1 MMTFFVK
8 DHSTM
13 KNIHPHKCLLYTFGK
28 TCADFF
34 GTIQPCNL
42 YLDAN
47 RRHTYAIERVV
58 RRLCKF
64 NIAVDAMVERV
75 AAQNS
80 MSQVTLRLVDCKLI
94 IA

>member
-13 KNIHPHKCLLYTFGK
+13 KNIQPQKCLLYTFGK

-42 YLDAN
+42 YLDVN

-75 AAQNS
+75 GPSSSNA
-80 MSQVTLRLVDCKLI
+80 TLRLVDCKLI